1 MPQTASAGYKG
12 LREAQTLILLR
23 KGGIPLA
30 NRIKEGDKL
39 PFFRYD
45 TPFRRGERSRA
56 LLETKPPL
64 VLVFMSNFGHPVTR
78 TFADRYARTHSALT
92 AGSFALV
99 VRSRPEKLADSL
111 MPDTLPYPLLCDAE
125 GTLYDYLAIP
135 RRSGT
140 LTTYSLEGWNML
152 RRARRE
158 GYRPPKDN
166 TQQLPLTL
174 ILAAD
179 GTVLFCHYG
188 ETLTDVPADCAAM
201 QKLLGALDLAPAGAD
216 MPGEPGA
223 ETDSFIAAFAHLRA
237 PAPDIPVDVPV
248 ETPPAVQDPVP
259 QDVSLDLPLG
269 TASGYRGDSV
279 EFDPPPAFIEPE
291 YQTLGSLTLPDLP
304 TRDTGTKPRKR
315 DRRRPVTR
323 RYAPPHTAP
332 APQAPPAP
340 AAPPEQDFSA
350 LLDELYDNET
360 SPRP

>member
-1 MPQTASAGYKG
+1 M
-12 LREAQTLILLR
+12 AQ
-23 KGGIPLA
+23 
-30 NRIKEGDKL
+30 RIKKGDKL

-45 TPFRRGERSRA
+45 TPYSRDNRSRA
-56 LLETKPPL
+56 LLAENPPL

-78 TFADRYARTHSALT
+78 TFADRYARTHHALM

-99 VRSRPEKLADSL
+99 VRSRPEKLAASL
-111 MPDTLPYPLLCDAE
+111 APDTLPYPLLCDAE
-125 GTLYDYLAIP
+125 GTLYDHLAIP

-158 GYRPPKDN
+158 GYRPPKNN

-174 ILAAD
+174 ILDAD

-201 QKLLGALDLAPAGAD
+201 QQLLGALDLAPAGAGLSAG
-216 MPGEPGA
+216 PGE
-223 ETDSFIAAFAHLRA
+223 ETDSFIAAFGDLHA
-237 PAPDIPVDVPV
+237 PAPDVPVDVPV
-248 ETPPAVQDPVP
+248 ETPPAAQDPVP

-304 TRDTGTKPRKR
+304 PKDAEAKPRKR

-323 RYAPPHTAP
+323 RYAPPDTAP
-332 APQAPPAP
+332 IPPAAPP
-340 AAPPEQDFSA
+340 AAPPEKDFSA
-350 LLDELYDNET
+350 LLDELYNN
-360 SPRP
+360 